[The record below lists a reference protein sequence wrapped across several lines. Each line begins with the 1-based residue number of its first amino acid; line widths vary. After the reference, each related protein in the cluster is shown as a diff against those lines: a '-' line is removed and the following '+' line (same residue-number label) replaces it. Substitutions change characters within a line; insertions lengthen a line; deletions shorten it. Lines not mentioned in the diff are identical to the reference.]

1 MEYKELEIL
10 LDNYFEGNTNLEE
23 EQQIREFFRTNSDLP
38 ETLLGTKAMF
48 ELFQREAEKQ
58 TELSLIQIV
67 NRQSAK
73 SINQRKIYYLISGIA
88 ASIILL
94 ISILTYS
101 DNFEEQKI
109 YAYINGKPI
118 MNEQVAKMEA
128 KRALLLVSSN
138 FNHGTKNL
146 NHLSNFSKAEAL
158 VKGFN

>member
-10 LDNYFEGNTNLEE
+10 LDKYFEGNTSLKE
-23 EQQIREFFRTNSDLP
+23 EQEIKDFFKNNSELP
-38 ETLLGTKAMF
+38 ENLIETKAMF
-48 ELFQREAEKQ
+48 LFFQSEKEEQ
-58 TELSLIQIV
+58 TELEFVPTARRKPKKNL
-67 NRQSAK
+67 
-73 SINQRKIYYLISGIA
+73 RKIYYQVSGIA

-101 DNFEEQKI
+101 DNSEEQKI

-146 NHLSNFSKAEAL
+146 NHFTSFSRAEEL
-158 VKGFN
+158 IVK